1 MITQMDHQQF
11 KALIAPLLPE
21 EWFDGPISI
30 SVDDDEI
37 LVVGTLSPEGPGAG
51 DPEVFREATR
61 ERRMQIAEQVQP
73 LTRRSLAW
81 GVAKGGAVTVFTSL
95 SVPVMTR
102 LRIAEREV
110 LDTLV
115 AAGAARS
122 RSDALAWCVRFA
134 GQREGAWLAELRA
147 SLEGVS
153 KVRAEGPTL
162 T

>member
-1 MITQMDHQQF
+1 MITQTDVQQF
-11 KALIAPLLPE
+11 EALITPLLPAG
-21 EWFDGPISI
+21 WFDGPITV

-37 LVVGTLSPEGPGAG
+37 LVVGSLAAAGPGKG
-51 DPEVFREATR
+51 DPSAFREATR
-61 ERRMQIAEQVQP
+61 ELRMQIADQVQP
-73 LTRRSLAW
+73 VTRRSLAW
-81 GVAKGGAVTVFTSL
+81 GVATDGAVTVFTSL

-122 RSDALAWCVRFA
+122 RSDALAWCVRFV
-134 GQREGAWLAELRA
+134 GQREGAWLAELRN

-153 KVRAEGPTL
+153 KVRAEGPKL
-162 T
+162 S